1 MEEDM
6 RLFRVI
12 ILLTSFL
19 FLANCTATA
28 GGSHTLSLKETE
40 GHFIDIN
47 KAPLNLD
54 NEIIGVAPGFLWNAS
69 QFLRFNLN
77 KEEKLMHRSAVY
89 HALNNTKNGEVTKW
103 YGKDRNSAGVVR
115 VIHSY
120 PESRGYCRVYQSFIK
135 LNGATR
141 HMTNN
146 ACMHGGYNI
155 WRFVK

>member
-1 MEEDM
+1 MK
-6 RLFRVI
+6 LFRVI
-12 ILLTSFL
+12 ILLTSFIV
-19 FLANCTATA
+19 LANCTATA

-89 HALNNTKNGEVTKW
+89 HALNNTKNGEVLNGMEKT
-103 YGKDRNSAGVVR
+103 VR
-115 VIHSY
+115 VL
-120 PESRGYCRVYQSFIK
+120 E
-135 LNGATR
+135 L
-141 HMTNN
+141 
-146 ACMHGGYNI
+146 
-155 WRFVK
+155 